1 MVGGPTNLYY
11 QNAFSINRLSE
22 SKQQKIN
29 EILKNSLK
37 VLSRNGYENTT
48 IANIATE
55 SGVSRGIL
63 HYYFSNKEDL
73 VSKVLAYASENIIQ
87 STIRDIRGKTV
98 EEIAD
103 NIIKDSIQSFRE
115 NPDFFAFLF
124 EMWCA
129 SRRSEKIKN
138 ELIICSERVT
148 KSIKKILDE
157 AVQNGLLKLDTKNT
171 EEMSKVLLALF
182 NGIAFEKLMHPS
194 KDLDDEGYW
203 IQVRNMISSFI
214 GSP

>member
-1 MVGGPTNLYY
+1 LVGGPTNLYY
-11 QNAFSINRLSE
+11 QNAFNIIRLSE

-103 NIIKDSIQSFRE
+103 NIINDSIQSFRE

>member
-1 MVGGPTNLYY
+1 VVQLNLYY
-11 QNAFSINRLSE
+11 WDIFLIIRLSE
-22 SKQQKIN
+22 SKKQKID

-37 VLSRNGYENTT
+37 VLAINGYENTT
-48 IANIATE
+48 IANIAAE

-73 VSKVLAYASENIIQ
+73 VSKVLAYSSENIIQ
-87 STIRDIRGKTV
+87 STIKEIRGKTL

-103 NIIKDSIQSFRE
+103 NIIKDSIQSFKE
-115 NPDFFAFLF
+115 NPEFYAFLF

-129 SRRSEKIKN
+129 SRRSEKIKK
-138 ELIICSERVT
+138 ELIICSDKVAG
-148 KSIKKILDE
+148 SIKKVLDE
-157 AVQNGLLKLDTKNT
+157 AIQNGLLKLDIKNT

-182 NGIAFEKLMHPS
+182 NGVAFEKLIHPS
-194 KDLDDEGYW
+194 KDLDNRRYW

-214 GSP
+214 RSP

>member
-1 MVGGPTNLYY
+1 MVQLNLYY
-11 QNAFSINRLSE
+11 SDIFLIIRLSE
-22 SKQQKIN
+22 SKKQKID

-37 VLSRNGYENTT
+37 VLAINGYENTT
-48 IANIATE
+48 IANIAAE

-73 VSKVLAYASENIIQ
+73 VSKVLAYSSENIIQ
-87 STIRDIRGKTV
+87 STIKEIRGKTL

-103 NIIKDSIQSFRE
+103 NIIKDSIQSFKE
-115 NPDFFAFLF
+115 NPEFYAFLF

-129 SRRSEKIKN
+129 SRRSEKIKK
-138 ELIICSERVT
+138 ELIICSDKVAG
-148 KSIKKILDE
+148 SIKKVLDE
-157 AVQNGLLKLDTKNT
+157 AIQNGLLKLDIKNT

-182 NGIAFEKLMHPS
+182 NGVAFEKLIHPS
-194 KDLDDEGYW
+194 KDLDNRRYW

-214 GSP
+214 RSP